1 MATVDQQTVLDATV
15 LVSATTILD
24 TVGSESLTVAFEADG
39 STTVISLEH
48 GDDSGLSDAV
58 AVPAQFL
65 IGELTPAA
73 AGAALVGYVGKKR
86 YVRVTVT
93 NPVAGT
99 SIMALQ
105 GKNRRDGAY
114 TDVDKT
120 S

>member
-1 MATVDQQTVLDATV
+1 MATVDQQTVLDPTV

-24 TVGSESLTVAFEADG
+24 TVGSEALSVVFEANG
-39 STTVISLEH
+39 TTTALSVEH

-65 IGELTPAA
+65 IGELTPSA

-86 YVRVTVT
+86 YVRVTVA
-93 NPVAGT
+93 NPVANT
-99 SIMALQ
+99 SIYALQ